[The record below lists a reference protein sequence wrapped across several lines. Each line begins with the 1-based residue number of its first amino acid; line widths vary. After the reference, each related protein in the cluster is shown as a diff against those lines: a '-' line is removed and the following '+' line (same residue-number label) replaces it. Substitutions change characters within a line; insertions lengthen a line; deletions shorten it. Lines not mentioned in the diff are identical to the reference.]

1 MHLSSTEASRT
12 VHLDPP
18 STTTTPPLVI
28 EPTHGWRTLDFKEL
42 WRYRELL
49 FFLTW
54 RDVSVRYKQTVLGVA
69 WAVIQPLF
77 IMIVFTIFFGRL
89 GGIDQKIGKELSYSL
104 FAFSGL
110 LPWMLFAY
118 AFTEVSKSMVTNRN
132 LITKVY
138 FPRLIVPLAPLLSG
152 LVDFAIAAV
161 LFTGMMVWYQV
172 TPGWPIILLPFFIL
186 MALITS
192 LAVGLWLAALN
203 AIYRDVQYTLTFLTQ
218 LWMFLTPIAYPSTIV
233 PEQWRWLY
241 GLNPMAGV
249 VDGFRWA
256 LFGTAPPGPMMAASF
271 VMMLLLLVGG
281 LYYFRRMERTF
292 ADVV

>member
-1 MHLSSTEASRT
+1 MNSTSTKQPQAILNYNIAHHE
-12 VHLDPP
+12 DPP
-18 STTTTPPLVI
+18 LII
-28 EPTHGWRTLDFKEL
+28 EATQGWRTLDFKEI

-49 FFLTW
+49 LFLTW
-54 RDVSVRYKQTVLGVA
+54 RDISVRYKQTVLGIA

-77 IMIVFTIFFGRL
+77 TMIVFTIFFGRL
-89 GGIDQKIGKELSYSL
+89 GGIDQKLGSDLNYSL
-104 FAFSGL
+104 FVFSGL
-110 LPWMLFAY
+110 LPWLLFAF
-118 AFTEVSKSMVTNRN
+118 ALNEVSKSMVTNRN

-138 FPRLIVPLAPLLSG
+138 FPRLIVPLAPLLSV

-172 TPGWPIILLPFFIL
+172 MPGWPILLLPFFLL

-203 AIYRDVQYTLTFLTQ
+203 AIYRDVQYTLNFLTQ
-218 LWMFLTPIAYPSTIV
+218 FWMFLTPIAYPSSIV

-241 GLNPMAGV
+241 GLNPMTGV

-256 LFGTAPPGPMMAASF
+256 LFGTTPPGLMMLVSF
-271 VMMLLLLVGG
+271 VMMVVMLIGG
-281 LYYFRRMERTF
+281 LFYFRRMERTF